1 MAVCFA
7 PRSRRLLGRD
17 FLNGLRLCKRPSLR
31 GLFVVDC
38 VGDVLVL
45 PGIMANDIDDLV
57 AANRILAKQ
66 GILDSFGH
74 VSVRDAA
81 NPERYLMSRSL
92 APELV
97 TADDIFTFD
106 AAFSKPVVD
115 TDLSLYSERFIHGA
129 IYKARPDVNAVV
141 HTHSPSIIPFGIVAS
156 VPLRPVYHMTGFLH
170 AGVPIYEIR
179 NDAGMSDMLI
189 RNVELGEALARVL
202 GNKTVAL
209 MRGHGNVVVATTIPL
224 VVYRAIYTEI
234 NARLQM
240 QALSLGGS
248 INYLEPEE
256 GKKLDEAMIKFG
268 IHRPWEYWK
277 QSVLEK

>member
-1 MAVCFA
+1 
-7 PRSRRLLGRD
+7 
-17 FLNGLRLCKRPSLR
+17 
-31 GLFVVDC
+31 
-38 VGDVLVL
+38 
-45 PGIMANDIDDLV
+45 MANDIDDLV

-81 NPERYLMSRSL
+81 NPERYVMSRSL

-209 MRGHGNVVVATTIPL
+209 MRGHGNVVVAPTIPL

-256 GKKLDEAMIKFG
+256 GKKLDESMIKFG